1 MRNINRLR
9 NVVAMIMIA
18 MLIVVIAFLIKLN
31 IKTKSILDD
40 YSFVYS
46 DEKYQTPVKIDNV
59 QVIKQ
64 QVSCGYA
71 VIEMFSGWNGG
82 NLTESDLYNEYGKV
96 VTSTGNKFC
105 EEMNKQFPEYKT
117 SIHKYLKNT
126 EFIDLMYKNLSE
138 GKPVPFEWAA
148 LFDDEWTL
156 HYSLIIGAD
165 IPNDVITVANP
176 YGYYEE
182 ISLDELLQRTSFSA
196 YENMPVFLKLGFAVG
211 LFEKNTL
218 FSVEGDLPDRAK
230 IIADADSDNPDTEQV
245 TEQKKQED
253 EKMRIFTSEEISDE
267 IFNRIYGVSF
277 GTDCTV
283 PREDLRYL
291 QVSYVGFDGE
301 SHVGE
306 IICNKA
312 ISEDLLDIFEQL
324 YDAKYE
330 IERVELVDNYN
341 GDDEASMEANNSSC
355 FNFRFI
361 AGTTKLSNHAK
372 GMAIDINPLY
382 NPYITSS
389 GFTPINAGDYVDRST
404 VFAHKIDEN
413 DLCYQLFMEHG
424 FSWGGS
430 WTHSKDYQHF
440 EKQ

>member
-1 MRNINRLR
+1 MRKRLR
-9 NVVAMIMIA
+9 NVVAIFIIA

-46 DEKYQTPVKIDNV
+46 DEKYQTPVKIENV
-59 QVIKQ
+59 EVIKQ
-64 QVSCGYA
+64 EVSCGYA
-71 VIEMFSGWNGG
+71 VIEMFSAWNGG
-82 NLTESDLYNEYGKV
+82 NLTEEDLYQEYGKV
-96 VTSTGNKFC
+96 VTSTGNKFS

-126 EFIDLMYKNLSE
+126 EFIDLMYQQLSE

-148 LFDDEWTL
+148 LLDDEWTL

-196 YENMPVFLKLGFAVG
+196 YENMPFYFKLGFAVG

-218 FSVEGDLPDRAK
+218 FSVEGDLSDGAK
-230 IIADADSDNPDTEQV
+230 NTTEVGMDDDDSQKTEDMNKEEE
-245 TEQKKQED
+245 TE
-253 EKMRIFTSEEISDE
+253 MRVFTSEEISDD
-267 IFNRIYGVSF
+267 IFNRINGISYGA
-277 GTDCTV
+277 DCTI

-330 IERVELVDNYN
+330 IERIELVDNYN

-355 FNFRFI
+355 FNFRLI
-361 AGTTKLSNHAK
+361 AGTTR
-372 GMAIDINPLY
+372 I
-382 NPYITSS
+382 
-389 GFTPINAGDYVDRST
+389 
-404 VFAHKIDEN
+404 
-413 DLCYQLFMEHG
+413 
-424 FSWGGS
+424 
-430 WTHSKDYQHF
+430 
-440 EKQ
+440 